1 MGCAVQLEK
10 LKLRQSFE
18 AESFP
23 FVHVLLVMFAVEAHF
38 CPLDESTTFN

>member
-10 LKLRQSFE
+10 LKLRQPFE

-23 FVHVLLVMFAVEAHF
+23 FVQYLHFMFAVEAHF